1 MKNSIDTKSYT
12 RENSKEY
19 KDLKKLVSKHSMAYT
34 DWEMLHRLDKD
45 ILDEMPLDNFL
56 DCISRDFDWYETFL
70 NNMKIR
76 LNKKTSVVK

>member
-1 MKNSIDTKSYT
+1 
-12 RENSKEY
+12 
-19 KDLKKLVSKHSMAYT
+19 MAYT